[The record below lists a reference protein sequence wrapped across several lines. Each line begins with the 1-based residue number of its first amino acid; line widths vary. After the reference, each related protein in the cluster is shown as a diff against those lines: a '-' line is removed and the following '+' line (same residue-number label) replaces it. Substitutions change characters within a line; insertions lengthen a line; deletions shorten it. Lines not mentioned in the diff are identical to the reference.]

1 MCIKI
6 LDMQFKL
13 QPAHPIPSYIFCEVR
28 PSKNENIKQVLK
40 WGLFTGYK
48 ILRTKLVKKLKLL
61 TNTIGMGISISKA
74 FCYMHGIV
82 EVGNIVH
89 T

>member
-40 WGLFTGYK
+40 WGLFTCYNNLKNKINGETETPDQYNWNGYF
-48 ILRTKLVKKLKLL
+48 
-61 TNTIGMGISISKA
+61 N
-74 FCYMHGIV
+74 
-82 EVGNIVH
+82 
-89 T
+89 